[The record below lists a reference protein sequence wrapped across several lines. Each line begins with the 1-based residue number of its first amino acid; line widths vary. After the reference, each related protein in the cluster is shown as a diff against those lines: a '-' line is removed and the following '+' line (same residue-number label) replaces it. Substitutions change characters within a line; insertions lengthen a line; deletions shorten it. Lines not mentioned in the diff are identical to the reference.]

1 MRCFGLCI
9 SCRDCTRQFWTIGR
23 KAYLIAGVFL
33 AAIAVIVLVVVVL
46 VFGTSKLRNMGGDL
60 GAAVRNFKQ
69 AMKEGEADA
78 SSKSD
83 EPPKQ

>member
-1 MRCFGLCI
+1 M
-9 SCRDCTRQFWTIGR
+9 SIGFTE
-23 KAYLIAGVFL
+23 LIL
-33 AAIAVIVLVVVVL
+33 ILVVVVL

-69 AMKEGEADA
+69 AMKDGEADA
-78 SSKSD
+78 AGSADKKS